1 MTDKDLKTYDTLL
14 KSTVVVRWTNEDI
27 RRLYDEVVR
36 LRQELAKETRPV
48 ALRDH
53 WVGLPRFVG
62 GH

>member
-1 MTDKDLKTYDTLL
+1 MTDKDLKMYEALL
-14 KSTVVVRWTNEDI
+14 GSKVTVRWTNEDI
-27 RRLYDEVVR
+27 RKLYDEVVR

>member
-1 MTDKDLKTYDTLL
+1 MTDKDLKMYEGLL
-14 KSTVVVRWTNEDI
+14 GSKVTVRWTNEDV
-27 RRLYDEVVR
+27 RRLYDEVLR
-36 LRQELAKETRPV
+36 LRQELTKETRPV